1 MSLRKNIVTGLPST
15 TGRHGGC
22 ALERGRGGA
31 LFIGTGDAATGVNP
45 QRLASGGG
53 KVLRVD
59 PRTGR
64 GLPGNRFAGSDR
76 AMKRRVYTYGHR
88 NVQGLA
94 RRADGMWS
102 VEQGSYRDDEVN
114 LLHRGGNYGWN
125 PVPDYNE
132 SVPMTD
138 KSLPG
143 KQYSARW
150 SSGPSTLAASSA
162 DWLSGQR
169 WGKRAGKVLAVST
182 LKDESLRFLFF
193 DKQNRL
199 ARQTSPQ
206 ALDGTYGRLRGVE
219 VGPDHALYLTTS
231 NDNGTNKILRVTPR

>member
-1 MSLRKNIVTGLPST
+1 MNAAATSVSLRKNIVTGLPST
-15 TGRHGGC
+15 TGRRGGC
-22 ALERGRGGA
+22 ALERGARGR

-94 RRADGMWS
+94 RRAGGGMWS

-114 LLHRGGNYGWN
+114 LLHRVETAVGQACRQGTGGLHAQGRVAALLVLRQAE
-125 PVPDYNE
+125 PV
-132 SVPMTD
+132 
-138 KSLPG
+138 G
-143 KQYSARW
+143 KADVTAGARRHLRSSPRRRDGAGPRAAISRRPTTTAPTR
-150 SSGPSTLAASSA
+150 SSG
-162 DWLSGQR
+162 
-169 WGKRAGKVLAVST
+169 
-182 LKDESLRFLFF
+182 
-193 DKQNRL
+193 
-199 ARQTSPQ
+199 
-206 ALDGTYGRLRGVE
+206 
-219 VGPDHALYLTTS
+219 
-231 NDNGTNKILRVTPR
+231 